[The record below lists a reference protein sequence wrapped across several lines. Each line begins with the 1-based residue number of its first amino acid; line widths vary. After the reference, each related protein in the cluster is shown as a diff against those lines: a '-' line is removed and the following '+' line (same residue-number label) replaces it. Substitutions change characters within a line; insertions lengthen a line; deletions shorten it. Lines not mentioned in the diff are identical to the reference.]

1 MSTFM
6 DYLEKNQN
14 MTTTTN
20 GDVAFKSTLNANI
33 DMFGSLSTLK
43 YSQDDKIKH
52 AFLKAFRENENIAAK
67 LLFFMRDIRGGEGI
81 RKAFRTA
88 FSYLIELDVD
98 LALKLLP
105 FIPTYGR
112 WDDLVAI
119 YDLTADVNAKQAIM
133 RIIDEQLG
141 NDYVALKANKPVSLL
156 GKWLPSINTSSARS
170 RRLANEIANRLDMR
184 PVDYRKFLSQLR
196 KRIDILETHMT
207 TGDYTF
213 DYSKLPARAL
223 ANHTKAFLR
232 NDEVRYKE
240 FLQSLKTDVS
250 NLTEKAKT
258 LYPYEIY
265 AKAFRGNTADSQ
277 LANALWDSLPK
288 DEIKSKF
295 IVVVD
300 TSSSMDIDIPM
311 SRRHSVSDV
320 ANSLGIYAAERLT
333 GPFKNKFITF
343 SNRPEFVTLRGKTLK
358 EKAFEVA
365 YASWQMDTNIER
377 TYNLILEASKGADP
391 EDYIENVLIVSDM
404 QFNVCSNNL
413 YKSTFDAI
421 KDKFEYEGIP
431 FPQMIFWNVNVSQT
445 TFPTTDLTNATFIS
459 GFSSSMFKQMSEG
472 RVPSAL
478 ELMMNTLNN
487 YSFVDKFFD

>member
-6 DYLEKNQN
+6 DYLENNQN
-14 MTTTTN
+14 MTQTTN
-20 GDVAFKSTLNANI
+20 GDKAFKSTLNANL
-33 DMFGSLSTLK
+33 DMFGSLSSLK
-43 YSQDDKIKH
+43 YSDEDVVKH
-52 AFLKAFRENENIAAK
+52 AFLKAFREDKNTATK

-105 FIPTYGR
+105 FIPVYGR

-119 YDLTADVNAKQAIM
+119 YDLTSDADAQKAIM
-133 RIIDEQLG
+133 LIIDEQLG

-196 KRIDILETHMT
+196 KRIDILETRMT
-207 TGDYTF
+207 KGDYTF

-232 NDEVRYKE
+232 NDEDRYKE
-240 FLQSLKTDVS
+240 FIRSLKEDVS
-250 NLTEKAKT
+250 HLTKKAET

-265 AKAFRGNTADSQ
+265 AKAYHGSDEDIQ
-277 LANALWDSLPK
+277 LANALWESLPK

-300 TSSSMDIDIPM
+300 TSGSMMCNIPA
-311 SRRHSVSDV
+311 SRNHWVSDV
-320 ANSLGIYAAERLT
+320 AGSIGVYAAERLT
-333 GPFKNKFITF
+333 GPFKNKIITF
-343 SNRPEFVTLRGKTLK
+343 SSNPEFVTLCGKTLR
-358 EKAFEVA
+358 EKTFEVQR
-365 YASWQMDTNIER
+365 ASWQMNTNIEK
-377 TYNLILEASKGADP
+377 TYNLIFEASKNADP
-391 EDYIENVLIVSDM
+391 KDYIENVLIVSDM
-404 QFNVCSNNL
+404 QFDACS
-413 YKSTFDAI
+413 YVEKSTFERI
-421 KDKFEYEGIP
+421 KYKFEEAGIP
-431 FPQMIFWNVNVSQT
+431 FPQMVFWNVNVKET
-445 TFPTTDLTNATFIS
+445 TFPTTDLANATFVS
-459 GFSSSMFKQMSEG
+459 GFSSAMFKQMSEG

-487 YSFVDKFFD
+487 YSFVDELFD

>member
-20 GDVAFKSTLNANI
+20 GDVAFKSTLNANL

-119 YDLTADVNAKQAIM
+119 YDLTADVNAKQTIM

-232 NDEVRYKE
+232 NDEDRYKE
-240 FLQSLKTDVS
+240 FILSLKEDVS
-250 NLTEKAKT
+250 HLTEKAET

-265 AKAFRGNTADSQ
+265 AKALRGNTADIQ
-277 LANALWDSLPK
+277 LANAMWESLPK
-288 DEIKSKF
+288 NEIKSKF

-300 TSSSMDIDIPM
+300 TSDSMTCNIPM
-311 SRRHSVSDV
+311 SRNYRVSDV
-320 ANSLGIYAAERLT
+320 AESLGIYAAERLT
-333 GPFKNKFITF
+333 GPFKNKIITF
-343 SNRPEFVTLRGKTLK
+343 SSYPEFVTLSGKTLR
-358 EKAFEVA
+358 EKALDVRR
-365 YASWQMDTNIER
+365 ASWQMDTNIER
-377 TYNLILEASKGADP
+377 TYNLILEASKNADP
-391 EDYIENVLIVSDM
+391 KDYIENVLIVSDM
-404 QFNVCSNNL
+404 QFNACN
-413 YKSTFDAI
+413 YEEKSTFEMI
-421 KDKFEYEGIP
+421 KYKFEEAGIP

>member
-1 MSTFM
+1 M

-20 GDVAFKSTLNANI
+20 GDVAFKSTLNANL

-81 RKAFRTA
+81 REAFRTA
-88 FSYLIELDVD
+88 FSYLIELDAD

-141 NDYVALKANKPVSLL
+141 NDYVALKNNEPVSLL
-156 GKWLPSINTSSARS
+156 GKWLPSINTSSAKS
-170 RRLANEIANRLDMR
+170 RRLSNEIANRLDMR
-184 PVDYRKFLSQLR
+184 PVDYRKFLSKLR
-196 KRIDILETHMT
+196 KHIDILETHMT
-207 TGDYTF
+207 NGDYTF

-232 NDEVRYKE
+232 NDDVRYKE

-265 AKAFRGNTADSQ
+265 AKAFRGNTEDSQ

-300 TSSSMDIDIPM
+300 TSDSMGVGIPM
-311 SRRHSVSDV
+311 SINHRVSDV

-343 SNRPEFVTLRGKTLK
+343 SNRPEFVTLKGKTLK
-358 EKAFEVA
+358 EKAYEVK

-404 QFNVCSNNL
+404 QFNRCSNNL
-413 YKSTFDAI
+413 SKSTFDAI

-431 FPQMIFWNVNVSQT
+431 FPQMIFWNVNVIQT

-459 GFSSSMFKQMSEG
+459 GFSSSMFEQMSEA
-472 RVPSAL
+472 RVLSAL
-478 ELMMNTLNN
+478 ELMMNTLNK
-487 YSFVDKFFD
+487 YSFVDELFD